1 MDTQLHFDIL
11 PQPDNTTCGPT
22 CLQAVYQFFGDPL
35 PLTRVI
41 RETEKLEEG
50 GALSVQLACHALRRG
65 YVATIYTWDLHVFD
79 PTWFR
84 SSAPPLRDRLTRQEA
99 AKGGKKLQIA
109 TRAYLE
115 FLDGGGRVRMEE
127 FTPRLFR
134 KYLSRSIPILTGLSA
149 TYLYHE
155 AREYGPQC
163 VADDVRGFPVGHFV
177 VLCGHDT
184 KRGAVLVADPFLQ
197 NPLGP
202 EHFYEV
208 SVSRAICAILL
219 GAITYDANL
228 LIIEPP
234 SRDKGVSRVGPDR
247 RQ

>member
-11 PQPDNTTCGPT
+11 PQPDNVTCGPT
-22 CLQAVYQFFGDPL
+22 CLHAVYQFFGDPL
-35 PLTRVI
+35 PLAQVI

-50 GALSVQLACHALRRG
+50 GGVVGPVGVSRVAPRLRGDDFHLGLGR
-65 YVATIYTWDLHVFD
+65 VRPDLV
-79 PTWFR
+79 PVGGT
-84 SSAPPLRDRLTRQEA
+84 PLRDRLTRQWA
-99 AKGGKKLQIA
+99 TKGGKKLQIA
-109 TRAYLE
+109 TQAYLE
-115 FLDGGGRVRMEE
+115 FLDGGGQVRMEE

-163 VADDVRGFPVGHFV
+163 VADDVRGLPVGHFV

-184 KRGAVLVADPFLQ
+184 KRGEVLVADPFLQ

-202 EHFYEV
+202 EHYYEV
-208 SVSRAICAILL
+208 SVSRAICAILF

-234 SRDKGVSRVGPDR
+234 SRDKGVAPCRS
-247 RQ
+247 